1 MEYEYDE
8 LHLEFSSYSQLSFF
22 DDECEHVQV
31 FLDGNSVGYAL
42 VYTDMENDNREYI
55 VVNNEILYLDSIQC
69 IN

>member
-1 MEYEYDE
+1 MDYEYDE
-8 LHLEFSSYSQLSFF
+8 LHLEFSSYSQISFL
-22 DDECEHVQV
+22 DDGYEHVKV

>member
-55 VVNNEILYLDSIQC
+55 VVNNEILYLDTLEAI
-69 IN
+69 